1 MNEEWMP
8 KAYFLYWSTT
18 IVAIAMAIMTGLYSR
33 IVYTLWFKRDHDNQ
47 LTFQQR
53 VSIDNEV
60 QYGNSFHL
68 INLRGEERKLE
79 IFLPL

>member
-8 KAYFLYWSTT
+8 KAYFLYWST
-18 IVAIAMAIMTGLYSR
+18 IVGVAMAIMTGLYSR
-33 IVYTLWFKRDHDNQ
+33 IVYTLWFKRDHDNR

-53 VSIDNEV
+53 VSINNKV
-60 QYGNSFHL
+60 QYGNNFPL
-68 INLRGEERKLE
+68 INLREEERKFE

>member
-1 MNEEWMP
+1 MKNGCQ
-8 KAYFLYWSTT
+8 KLIFLYWSTT

-33 IVYTLWFKRDHDNQ
+33 IVYTLWLKRDHDNQ

-53 VSIDNEV
+53 VSINNEV
-60 QYGNSFHL
+60 EYGNSFHL